1 MHEGMKGVGPGDA
14 CPERWSPSG
23 RVPDGN
29 IKAAVGSRGHAP
41 TATAATSARRRGR
54 GTPTTH
60 HLRPKDTPRRVAD
73 RLAATATSR
82 RPRNAKKRPEPP
94 LRRPW
99 RRRRTRTTT
108 RTRRATTGPGV
119 RFASSAARRR
129 KGAPGAWQTYS
140 QTLVAASLAAILPR
154 AELSRHRL
162 MFIAQAF
169 AGHAE
174 DHWINVVTSRA
185 GGAFAEVSFLAA
197 TPRGHALHAV
207 PTRPEL
213 LRPYAPSRLLGTR
226 RLHAVGAP
234 LLHPAIE
241 ARHA

>member
-1 MHEGMKGVGPGDA
+1 MKFPRRSTSA
-14 CPERWSPSG
+14 SG
-23 RVPDGN
+23 PDGN

-213 LRPYAPSRLLGTR
+213 LRPYAPSRLLCTDI
-226 RLHAVGAP
+226 P
-234 LLHPAIE
+234 I
-241 ARHA
+241 ARVVSSLPSAHKEF